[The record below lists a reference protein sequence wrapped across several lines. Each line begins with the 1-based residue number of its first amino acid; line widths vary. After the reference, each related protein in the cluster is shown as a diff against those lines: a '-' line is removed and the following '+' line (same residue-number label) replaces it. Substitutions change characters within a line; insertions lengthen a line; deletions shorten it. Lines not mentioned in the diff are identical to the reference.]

1 MLLLQALQIRTPIM
15 SQPQKNMRPS
25 VMKVQ
30 ALFSDSVCSVSDV
43 LIPEFQR
50 LFD

>member
-30 ALFSDSVCSVSDV
+30 ALFSDSVCSVSV
-43 LIPEFQR
+43 LIPEFRR